1 MPNFLDTAKAGFT
14 SISRTKTIEQIILDN
29 SDPTPVN
36 LDPEEGE
43 TKTGSKRESRT
54 NDMEGA
60 NKTQRSNNGQ
70 LSRRRNAKSPSVHSA
85 SEFMGTSESQKVVP
99 HHVQLATYALEILSH
114 SIGVHHAV
122 NLLIIGTSPYPVD
135 IFQSLTLDR

>member
-1 MPNFLDTAKAGFT
+1 MPNFLDTSKADFT

-29 SDPTPVN
+29 SDSTVD
-36 LDPEEGE
+36 LDPEEQE
-43 TKTGSKRESRT
+43 TNTGSKRKSRT
-54 NDMEGA
+54 NDMGGA
-60 NKTQRSNNGQ
+60 DKTQRSNNGRI
-70 LSRRRNAKSPSVHSA
+70 SRRGNAKSPSVHST
-85 SEFMGTSESQKVVP
+85 SEFMGTSESQKAVS
-99 HHVQLATYALEILSH
+99 HRVQLAAYALEMLSY